1 MFTNSNL
8 SESKIRDWWSERR
21 LYYNVGLIVSGI
33 VAFIIYL
40 ILGVTLIMPYDDD
53 FEITLFTIVF
63 QGMGYVF
70 MMLFANLFYS
80 FGVHTDLNLN
90 RENSMKFRKTLFNI
104 GFGFSVVLPF
114 LAPIMLLITYYLKFY

>member
-8 SESKIRDWWSERR
+8 SESQIRDWWSERR

-33 VAFIIYL
+33 VAFIVYL
-40 ILGVTLIMPYDDD
+40 ILGVILIMPYDDD

-80 FGVHTDLNLN
+80 FGVRTDLNLN
-90 RENSMKFRKTLFNI
+90 KGNSMKFRKALFN
-104 GFGFSVVLPF
+104 FGFRFSIALPF
-114 LAPIMLLITYYLKFY
+114 LAPTMLLITYYLKFY